1 MIKYGDIQMP
11 KTTSTTKSR
20 KRQAQIDAGVY
31 DGRYKTKVVP
41 DKKKEATKR
50 RVKIDP
56 YKEFPELNRQGM

>member
-1 MIKYGDIQMP
+1 MSIKLQ
-11 KTTSTTKSR
+11 STTKSR
-20 KRQAQIDAGVY
+20 KRQSQIDAGAY

-56 YKEFPELNRQGM
+56 YKDFPELNRQGM